1 MEIPEL
7 ESEHLVVDSCRRLT
21 GPSLV
26 WSEAGAILDILIV
39 DMDME
44 TVLDSWYHELEQ
56 ILVEVDWGEPKLT
69 HRRFENG
76 YNLLLAAPIDQLYS
90 AVLALET
97 AWYFCACELLQLEPR
112 DRSALLEALHEAM
125 REEANPALIELQGA
139 ANAHQVDFLV
149 DDEILSIGRGAGS
162 VSWDIAKIPK
172 PDEINWDPV
181 EDVPVALITGTNG
194 KSTTTALI
202 GHILELSGRRVATG
216 GNLGTPALDLEPLD
230 TDSFYV
236 LEMSSYQ
243 LETPVSI
250 TFDVGVLLN
259 VSADHI
265 ERHGSLDGYV
275 AAKRLIFHRQTS
287 PRSAVIGIDDEIS
300 RDIYKQL
307 KAAGDQAVI
316 PISGQTPAP
325 GGVYVHNGV
334 LHDDTQGE
342 SVPAIDLRE
351 VPTLPGVHNWQN
363 AAAAYAACK
372 AIGVEA
378 PVIAAC
384 LRSFPGLPHRQ
395 ELIEIVD
402 GISWIN
408 DSKATNTNAAAKAL
422 ACYSNIYWIAGG
434 QAKAGGLAGLES
446 KFDRI
451 AHAFLI
457 GEAAADFA
465 EVLGGKVP
473 ATHCGDLATAVD
485 RARVMARKEGR
496 ADAVALLSPACASF
510 DQFANFEARGD
521 AFRDLVEALP
531 GERSDPDVE
540 EALTGGGAPQ

>member
-1 MEIPEL
+1 VIDLGFFGGLPVAVLGLGKSGLTAARALRDSGAEVWAWDDNEDRRAVAREQDIPLVDLYTCNWKELTSLILSPGIPHTYPEPHPVARLAKEHGCEII
-7 ESEHLVVDSCRRLT
+7 
-21 GPSLV
+21 G
-26 WSEAGAILDILIV
+26 DI
-39 DMDME
+39 E
-44 TVLDSWYHELEQ
+44 
-56 ILVEVDWGEPKLT
+56 
-69 HRRFENG
+69 
-76 YNLLLAAPIDQLYS
+76 LLARAQ
-90 AVLALET
+90 
-97 AWYFCACELLQLEPR
+97 R
-112 DRSALLEALHEAM
+112 
-125 REEANPALIELQGA
+125 
-139 ANAHQVDFLV
+139 NASYL
-149 DDEILSIGRGAGS
+149 G
-162 VSWDIAKIPK
+162 
-172 PDEINWDPV
+172 
-181 EDVPVALITGTNG
+181 ITGTNG

-243 LETPVSI
+243 LETTVSI

-300 RDIYKQL
+300 RDIYKKL

>member
-1 MEIPEL
+1 MIDLSFFGGLPVAVLGLGKSGLTAARTLRDCGAEVWAWDDNEDRRAVARDQEIPLVDLYTCNWNEL
-7 ESEHLVVDSCRRLT
+7 TSLILSPGIPHTHPEPHPVARLAKEHGCEII
-21 GPSLV
+21 G
-26 WSEAGAILDILIV
+26 DI
-39 DMDME
+39 
-44 TVLDSWYHELEQ
+44 
-56 ILVEVDWGEPKLT
+56 
-69 HRRFENG
+69 
-76 YNLLLAAPIDQLYS
+76 
-90 AVLALET
+90 
-97 AWYFCACELLQLEPR
+97 ELLGRAQR
-112 DRSALLEALHEAM
+112 
-125 REEANPALIELQGA
+125 
-139 ANAHQVDFLV
+139 NASYL
-149 DDEILSIGRGAGS
+149 G
-162 VSWDIAKIPK
+162 
-172 PDEINWDPV
+172 
-181 EDVPVALITGTNG
+181 ITGTNG

-230 TDSFYV
+230 VDAIYV

-243 LETPVSI
+243 LETTVSI

-259 VSADHI
+259 ISADHI
-265 ERHGSLDGYV
+265 ERHGGLDGYI
-275 AAKRLIFHRQTS
+275 AAKRLIFNRQTS
-287 PRSAVIGIDDEIS
+287 PRSAVIGIDDEIG
-300 RDIYKQL
+300 RDIYEQL

-342 SVPAIDLRE
+342 SVSAIDLRE

-408 DSKATNTNAAAKAL
+408 DSKATNANAAAKAL
-422 ACYSNIYWIAGG
+422 TCYGNIYWIAGG
-434 QAKAGGLAGLES
+434 QAKAGGLTGLES
-446 KFDRI
+446 HFDRI

-457 GEAAADFA
+457 GEAGAVFA
-465 EVLGGKVP
+465 ETLGGKVA
-473 ATHCGDLATAVD
+473 ATHCGDLATAVE
-485 RARVMARKEGR
+485 RAREMARKEGR
-496 ADAVALLSPACASF
+496 EGAVVLLSPACASF

-531 GERSDPDVE
+531 GTRSDPDMDT
-540 EALTGGGAPQ
+540 APIGGVTPQ